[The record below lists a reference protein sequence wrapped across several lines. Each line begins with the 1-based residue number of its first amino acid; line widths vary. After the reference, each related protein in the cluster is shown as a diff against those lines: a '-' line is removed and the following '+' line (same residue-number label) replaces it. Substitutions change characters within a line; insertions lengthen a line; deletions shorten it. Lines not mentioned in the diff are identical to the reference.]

1 MMNYLVTIDGP
12 SGVGKT
18 TLGVLLAKEL
28 RSNFFSS
35 GKLYRI
41 ISKFLLDN
49 PSSDINNIS
58 LVIDV
63 DLTVTLNSFSYKDS
77 ELYTKNINSK
87 SSEIAKIKEIR
98 KIVSDC
104 LLILAK
110 KSRSGLI
117 IEGRDMGTVV
127 FPDADLKIYLD
138 ADIEIRSQRRLKQSD
153 NSETKADLLER
164 DNNDKNRRESP
175 LKIPQNALYI
185 NNSNMQM
192 EEVLNLVKENL
203 ELL

>member
-63 DLTVTLNSFSYKDS
+63 DLRVTLNSFSYKDS

-87 SSEIAKIKEIR
+87 SSEIAKIKAIR

>member
-1 MMNYLVTIDGP
+1 MNYLVTIDGP

-41 ISKFLLDN
+41 IAKFLLDN

-63 DLTVTLNSFSYKDS
+63 DLRVTLNSFSYKDS

>member
-1 MMNYLVTIDGP
+1 MNYLVTIDGP

-41 ISKFLLDN
+41 IAKFLLDN